1 MTNKMPV
8 KQWLAIRKKAGRKI
22 DPKRLLRLSG
32 VTLKFSI
39 LYGVDPDLPRECQQ
53 VGRDYFACAPGSDI
67 WVWFGDL
74 PKATA
79 GALWKK
85 HKHKLAYPAGLEK
98 VFEKL
103 FPL

>member
-22 DPKRLLRLSG
+22 DPKTAKVSWSYGQVLDP
-32 VTLKFSI
+32 
-39 LYGVDPDLPRECQQ
+39 YGVDPDLPIECQC

-74 PKATA
+74 PKATER
-79 GALWKK
+79 ALLKK
-85 HKHKLAYPAGLEK
+85 HRHKLAFPAGLEK
-98 VFEKL
+98 ELAKM
-103 FPL
+103 FP